1 MKVLKDT
8 QYDHK
13 TISIESTSIQKSPN
27 NYQTLMA
34 TFIPGEQ
41 LRESDN
47 MNCKARTCRIFN
59 LGRQETDHLRYWF
72 NILCVSLKYIP
83 EALQQP
89 TGPSQSSSIRETN
102 I

>member
-1 MKVLKDT
+1 M
-8 QYDHK
+8 
-13 TISIESTSIQKSPN
+13 
-27 NYQTLMA
+27 NY
-34 TFIPGEQ
+34 
-41 LRESDN
+41 
-47 MNCKARTCRIFN
+47 KAKTCRIFN
-59 LGRQETDHLRYWF
+59 LGRQETDNLRYWF